1 MKTRDPAPR
10 PQTRRRQPMDA
21 RIRARRNSV
30 LRERARRRRRI
41 TGSAA
46 VLVLVVVVAVA
57 VGRSPLFAIDEVRV
71 VGAPVESEQA
81 VLDAAGLRPGDN
93 LLTADLAGAANRVSG
108 LPWVR
113 VAEARRRPPSAVDLH
128 VVPRV
133 PVAVVRL
140 PDARWLVDGEG
151 VVVAGGGRDG
161 LVEVDAPNSVLPGVG
176 GQVRDAALRNALT
189 AHEKMPAPVRE
200 LIARYEA
207 RSARDL
213 RLHLRGGV
221 VVRFGVADDVAA
233 KARSVTLL
241 VEQARGQAER
251 RAPGGTPDDALGIA
265 EIDVRAPD
273 NPVLVP
279 AQGE

>member
-10 PQTRRRQPMDA
+10 PHARRRQPMDA

-46 VLVLVVVVAVA
+46 ALVLAVVVAVGVA
-57 VGRSPLFAIDEVRV
+57 RSPLFAIDEVRV
-71 VGAPVESEQA
+71 VGAAGDGERS
-81 VLDAAGLRPGDN
+81 VLDAAGLQPGDN
-93 LLTADLAGAANRVSG
+93 LLTADLAGAASRVSG

-113 VAEARRRPPSAVDLH
+113 AAEARRRPPSAVELRVEPRAP
-128 VVPRV
+128 VV
-133 PVAVVRL
+133 VVHL

-151 VVVAGGGRDG
+151 IVVAGGGQDG
-161 LVEVDAPNSVLPGVG
+161 LVELDAPNSVLPGVG

-189 AHEKMPAPVRE
+189 AHAQMPDSVQE

-241 VEQARGQAER
+241 LEQAREQAER
-251 RAPGGTPDDALGIA
+251 RAPGGTPDDALGVA

-279 AQGE
+279 AGG